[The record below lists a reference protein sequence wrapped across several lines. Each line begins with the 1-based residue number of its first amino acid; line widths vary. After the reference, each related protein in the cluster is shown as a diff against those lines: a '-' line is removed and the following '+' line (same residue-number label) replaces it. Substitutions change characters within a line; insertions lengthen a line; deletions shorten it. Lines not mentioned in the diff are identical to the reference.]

1 MKKNRLSGFWPVF
14 SYTFRTHMK
23 KPAFL
28 ALTLVIGFLIVGGLA
43 VTMLFL
49 GKPEDDKPG
58 VQINKVYICDETG
71 LGLPVYAASS
81 AADPEIAGITFETV
95 EDAKET
101 AKKKEDEADFLLFIQ
116 TESEDGYLLHF
127 IEGNNS
133 KLEKSDIEY
142 LADWM
147 KNVFQAHL
155 YQSSGLSAEG
165 VVQAL
170 VPVVSEVIEFNSV
183 EEGKEIVTVV
193 VVMVMMM
200 ILYFITLIYGQKVS
214 AEVSVEKLSKL
225 VEQLLVSVTPYGLV
239 TGKILAVILTSILQF
254 VFWVGCIFL
263 GLFGGDA
270 LCASMY
276 AGYESPISGFFEL
289 LNGWFGSFAF
299 SPLSILLAVLS
310 ALIAI
315 VFYLILAGLAGSMIS
330 KPEDTANMQSLFIFP
345 ILISFFLVL
354 YYLVETEGHAPLF
367 LHLIPFTSAM
377 VTPGAVLIGDISA
390 LMCLGSIL
398 ISLLCSIV
406 LLWLSAKIFKSLLFF
421 AGDKMTFAK
430 AFKMLKLK

>member
-14 SYTFRTHMK
+14 SYTFRCHIK

-28 ALTLVIGFLIVGGLA
+28 ILTFVIGALIVGGLSIA
-43 VTMLFL
+43 MLL
-49 GKPEDDKPG
+49 IGKPEEDEAG
-58 VQINKVYICDETG
+58 MQIEKIYICDETG
-71 LGLPVYAASS
+71 LGLPVYATA
-81 AADPEIAGITFETV
+81 
-95 EDAKET
+95 AKEDPQLASILFEPVADSKKT
-101 AKKKEDEADFLLFIQ
+101 AKEKEDEADFLLFTQ

-127 IEGNNS
+127 IEGKNS

-147 KNVFQAHL
+147 KNVFQSHL

-165 VVQAL
+165 LVQAL

-183 EEGKEIVTVV
+183 EEGKEIVTVL
-193 VVMVMMM
+193 VVMIMMM
-200 ILYFITLIYGQKVS
+200 LLYFLTLIYGQRVS
-214 AEVSVEKLSKL
+214 AEVSLEKLSKL

-270 LCASMY
+270 LCASTY
-276 AGYESPISGFFEL
+276 TGYVSPITGFFDQ

-310 ALIAI
+310 ALLAI
-315 VFYLILAGLAGSMIS
+315 VFYLILAGVAGSMIS
-330 KPEDTANMQSLFIFP
+330 KPEDTSNMQSIFIFP

-354 YYLVETEGHAPLF
+354 YYIVQTEGHAPLF
-367 LHLIPFTSAM
+367 LHMIPFTSAM

-390 LMCLGSIL
+390 QMCLVSLL
-398 ISLLCSIV
+398 ISLLCSIL
-406 LLWLSAKIFKSLLFF
+406 LLWLAAKIFKALLFF
-421 AGDKMTFAK
+421 AGDKMSLPK
-430 AFKMLKLK
+430 AWKLLRMK